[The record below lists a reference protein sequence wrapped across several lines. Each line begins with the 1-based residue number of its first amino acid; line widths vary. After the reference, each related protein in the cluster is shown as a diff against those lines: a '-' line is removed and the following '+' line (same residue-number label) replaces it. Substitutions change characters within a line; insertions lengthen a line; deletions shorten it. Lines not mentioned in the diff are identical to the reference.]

1 VHQRLF
7 DVGNEPDG
15 GVVEP
20 GFAVM
25 QAYADRTNAK
35 AHEGALDQVIGA
47 ATDWL
52 AVHEDVTEIK
62 KAEDGEIA
70 CGHTAH
76 KGCTGLGILPTHQP
90 ALENLEIGVGVTAVD
105 VCIGEV
111 LVGALCAQA
120 IDGLGIGFAMIGTA
134 ERERR
139 GEIQGWLDAMTG

>member
-52 AVHEDVTEIK
+52 AVHED
-62 KAEDGEIA
+62 
-70 CGHTAH
+70 
-76 KGCTGLGILPTHQP
+76 GCTGLGILPTHQP
-90 ALENLEIGVGVTAVD
+90 ALENLETGVGVAAVD